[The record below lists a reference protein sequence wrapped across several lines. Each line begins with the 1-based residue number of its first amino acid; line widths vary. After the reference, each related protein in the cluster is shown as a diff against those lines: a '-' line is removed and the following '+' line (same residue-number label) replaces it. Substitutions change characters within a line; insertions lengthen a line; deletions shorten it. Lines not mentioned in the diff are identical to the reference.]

1 MRRSAE
7 RNRSCSCIIA
17 LSVFVG
23 VATSAAAQSPPAR
36 RPPAQAAAPAGP
48 PAAVLQA
55 LDKVTGRVRT
65 IDAAIDQPVKFGSLD
80 IVVRTC
86 RKRPPEEPPESAAFL
101 EIRDARAPQPGAT
114 VFSGWMFASSPAIS
128 ALEHP
133 VYDVWVLDC
142 KGDVPPLPPPT
153 PR

>member
-1 MRRSAE
+1 MPRSANC
-7 RNRSCSCIIA
+7 RWCGCVIA
-17 LSVFVG
+17 LLG
-23 VATSAAAQSPPAR
+23 LIGIATSVAAQAPPAR

-65 IDAAIDQPVKFGSLD
+65 IDAAIDRPVEFGSLV

-101 EIRDARAPQPGAT
+101 EITDARAPEPGAAI
-114 VFSGWMFASSPAIS
+114 FSGWMFASSPAIS

-142 KGDVPPLPPPT
+142 KGDVEPLPPAA

>member
-1 MRRSAE
+1 LICLAASA
-7 RNRSCSCIIA
+7 
-17 LSVFVG
+17 
-23 VATSAAAQSPPAR
+23 VAQAPPAR
-36 RPPAQAAAPAGP
+36 RPPSQAAAPAGP

-65 IDAAIDQPVKFGSLD
+65 IEAAIDRPVQFGSLE

-86 RKRPPEEPPESAAFL
+86 RKRPPEETPESTAFL
-101 EIRDARAPQPGAT
+101 EITDARAPEPGAT

-142 KGDVPPLPPPT
+142 KGDVEPLPAVT